1 MTRFLQQISLIAS
14 GIFLGG
20 TAFAHPSGEHYYG
33 FVQGLWHL
41 ISEPDHL
48 LLLLAGI
55 SLVWYIKRQAT
66 AHRRSNQKTG
76 D

>member
-1 MTRFLQQISLIAS
+1 MTRFQKQIAS
-14 GIFLGG
+14 ISTGVFLSS
-20 TAFAHPSGEHYYG
+20 TAFAHPFGEHYYG

-48 LLLLAGI
+48 LMLLAGI
-55 SLVWYIKRQAT
+55 SLFWYIKRQAT
-66 AHRRSNQKTG
+66 ARRRSKQKTG